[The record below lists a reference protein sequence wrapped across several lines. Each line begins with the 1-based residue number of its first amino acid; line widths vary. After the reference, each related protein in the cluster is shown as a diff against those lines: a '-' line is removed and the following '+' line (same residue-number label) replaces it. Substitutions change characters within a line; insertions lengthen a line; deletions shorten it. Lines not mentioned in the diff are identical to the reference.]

1 MKAIYG
7 IFGFDFHLELS
18 TRPDN
23 YLGDLE
29 TWNAAEA
36 VRPFDSISDIRQ
48 VLIECN
54 SNLPALWINSI
65 LENGNSIQV
74 MVLSMDPKSTS
85 LSVML

>member
-36 VRPFDSISDIRQ
+36 VRPFDSISDVRQ
-48 VLIECN
+48 VLIGCN

>member
-48 VLIECN
+48 VLIVCN

-65 LENGNSIQV
+65 PENGNSIQV